1 MDKFKTEIFWK
12 QLNSYKFVMKHLRL
26 RCVGPVSDG
35 WRKTRRQPEFER
47 SSRTRRTMLHC
58 GQRCHIC
65 HINLISLIGGRC
77 AGFSMSHLSAG
88 SNSPGHRK
96 QGHMDLK
103 LEIDALEIGFMKVT
117 LQRLEKCQLMLASCS
132 FMCSMS

>member
-1 MDKFKTEIFWK
+1 MAHSSHYVALWPKVPYLPYLPRVCRRKLAASESFESRK
-12 QLNSYKFVMKHLRL
+12 QQLKGKLS
-26 RCVGPVSDG
+26 
-35 WRKTRRQPEFER
+35 
-47 SSRTRRTMLHC
+47 
-58 GQRCHIC
+58 
-65 HINLISLIGGRC
+65 LISLIGGCC